1 MESRGSSLGS
11 SMEDRDLLRYSRHIV
26 IPEIDI
32 KGQEKLADS
41 RVLVL
46 GLGGLGSPIAMYL
59 AAAGVGTIILV
70 DYDQVELSNL
80 QRQIVHNESS
90 LLKNKAQSA
99 RATLEKLNSNIK
111 LIAIEQEQDLPSL
124 QELTRNVDVVFD
136 GTDNFE
142 SRINV
147 NRACWSNKIPLISG
161 AAIQWEGQ
169 VSVFDPLKKD
179 TPCYECLYPE
189 SSRGSSTETCSE
201 TGVVSPLL
209 GIIGSCQAMEGIKYL
224 CGIGAALVGYVSYFD
239 AKKME
244 WQKLTIAKR
253 ANCPTCGES

>member
-1 MESRGSSLGS
+1 
-11 SMEDRDLLRYSRHIV
+11 MEDKELLRYSRHIV

-32 KGQEKLADS
+32 YGQEKLANS
-41 RVLVL
+41 RILVI

-59 AAAGVGTIILV
+59 AAAGVGTIILA

-99 RATLEKLNSNIK
+99 KATLEKLNSKIE

-124 QELTRNVDVVFD
+124 NELTRNVDLVFD

-142 SRINV
+142 ARINI
-147 NRACWSNKIPLISG
+147 NRACWSNKVAFISG
-161 AAIQWEGQ
+161 AAIRWEGQ
-169 VSVFDPLKKD
+169 VSVFDPLQID

-189 SSRGSSTETCSE
+189 SSRGSLNETCSE

-244 WQKLTIAKR
+244 WQKLKVAKR
-253 ANCPTCGES
+253 ASCPTCQGS

>member
-1 MESRGSSLGS
+1 
-11 SMEDRDLLRYSRHIV
+11 MEDKDLLRYSRHIV

-32 KGQEKLADS
+32 YGQEKLANS
-41 RVLVL
+41 RILVI

-59 AAAGVGTIILV
+59 TAAGVGTIILA

-99 RATLEKLNSNIK
+99 KATLEKLNSKIE

-124 QELTRNVDVVFD
+124 KELTRNIDLVFD

-142 SRINV
+142 SRINI
-147 NRACWSNKIPLISG
+147 NRACWSNKVAFISG
-161 AAIQWEGQ
+161 AAIRWEGQ
-169 VSVFDPLKKD
+169 VSVFDPLQID

-189 SSRGSSTETCSE
+189 SSRGSLDQTCSE

-244 WQKLTIAKR
+244 WQKLKIAKR
-253 ANCPTCGES
+253 ASCPTCQGS